1 VNSKGQKTVSKEF
14 LALSS
19 KLLAIRWLELIVITA
34 IVVTYGWAA
43 CERNFVWKGDFT
55 LWSDV
60 VKKSPNKARPRSN
73 LGLAYYRN
81 KELFQ
86 AAEQFKKALS
96 LNPDFSYA
104 RFNLGTVYQS
114 MRLYDKAIT
123 EYTRALYTPREPF
136 FYHIHNNLG
145 VCYFIKGWTDPAIEE
160 FKQAIEMNPY
170 FSDARFNLSI
180 AYSSKGLH
188 TLSAEQKK
196 KAEVLEKAK

>member
-1 VNSKGQKTVSKEF
+1 MEQVKRYIEF
-14 LALSS
+14 IILFAFVLIYGLA
-19 KLLAIRWLELIVITA
+19 T
-34 IVVTYGWAA
+34 
-43 CERNFVWKGDFT
+43 CERNIVWKDDFT

-60 VKKSPNKARPRSN
+60 VRKSPNKARPRSN

-81 KELFQ
+81 KEFFQ
-86 AAEQFKKALS
+86 ATEQFKKALS

-123 EYTRALYTPREPF
+123 EYTKALYTPREPF

-145 VCYFIKGWTDPAIEE
+145 VCYFIKGWTDMAIEE
-160 FKQAIEMNPY
+160 FRQAIEMNPY

-188 TLSAEQKK
+188 TLAAEQMK
-196 KAEVLEKAK
+196 KAEVLEKGIQQ